1 MSDSKSRELIALE
14 RLEAGTSA
22 LRVLLEGGLPRG
34 DGAIR
39 QALVNLEADYRALQS
54 TMAAEGAER

>member
-1 MSDSKSRELIALE
+1 MTENNAHYLAAVA
-14 RLEAGTSA
+14 RLENGTRA
-22 LRVLLEGGLPRG
+22 LRTSLEGGLPRD